1 MTSQVAQTTRPA
13 AYELAESDVA
23 WEPQFLELVPPRAVR
38 TLADFGYL
46 DDDLAL
52 SPVAITGPFRV
63 LSDEGAAAAERIAG
77 ELGRHAQGDARSKR
91 LRGCTYRSEFFAGMY
106 SDPRLIAFLAEL
118 ARADLR
124 EHPIGH
130 HRVQLNFAPDELAKD
145 VDVWHYDVVSY
156 DFVMLCTDPSAMQGG
171 NTEFFEGTV
180 EEGMRILD
188 ERGALP
194 PQRIGKVDYPGAGW
208 AFLQQGHRVLH
219 RAGAPRS
226 ALPAHLPGRFVLLR
240 GPALSRADDPPAAA
254 QGGRAR
260 DRPRR
265 VGKLRRLPDRRAA
278 AGLPRLPA
286 GLLDESRGP
295 EAAADRVP
303 ERGRAGDRGDRQH
316 RRGLHHR
323 HRLSSG
329 TLRATPEAS

>member
-46 DDDLAL
+46 EDDLAL
-52 SPVAITGPFRV
+52 SPVAITEPFRV

-106 SDPRLIAFLAEL
+106 SDPRLVAFLAEL

-156 DFVMLCTDPSAMQGG
+156 DFVMLLTDPSAMQGG

-188 ERGALP
+188 EGGALP
-194 PQRIGKVDYPGAGW
+194 PERIGKVDYPGPGW

-219 RAGAPRS
+219 RAGRLEAPYPRIS
-226 ALPAHLPGRFVLLR
+226 LVASYYCADPLFREPTILPPLRKADGREIALVEWANY
-240 GPALSRADDPPAAA
+240 AAYRTVERLQDFLA
-254 QGGRAR
+254 SQP
-260 DRPRR
+260 DFSMSLEEL
-265 VGKLRRLPDRRAA
+265 KRRLTECLREAEQAIEEIDST
-278 AGLPRLPA
+278 
-286 GLLDESRGP
+286 DEGFIIGI
-295 EAAADRVP
+295 D
-303 ERGRAGDRGDRQH
+303 
-316 RRGLHHR
+316 
-323 HRLSSG
+323 
-329 TLRATPEAS
+329 